1 MKTIFK
7 FLHRNYDI
15 SNFIRNIVMV
25 IIFGLVMIIF
35 AYIIFKLPITN
46 SDSLKNNG
54 DMVKAFVTG
63 IFTICSA
70 ILTGFFTHENTNR
83 EIAMQYIT
91 GKRLDWLKR
100 ANVLT
105 AQLCSDLC
113 EYIFIYNNLV
123 NNKNYYDKLNRSYSK
138 MIFVLTD
145 LYLHYNFT
153 GGRDRKILSLIR
165 LIENNVRE
173 FQENI
178 EKRNDEFVHRKLKEL
193 EKAVDALVKHSQIYH
208 KLEWE
213 RIKEEAHYTGNI
225 KLRDKVI
232 RKNMVKTRLRLYEK
246 QVAFDNEDIEM
257 DSLSLEQTYREL
269 LSQRQS

>member
-7 FLHRNYDI
+7 FIHRNYDI

-25 IIFGLVMIIF
+25 IIFCLVMIIF

-46 SDSLKNNG
+46 SNGLKNNG

-269 LSQRQS
+269 LSQKQS